1 MYEFVV
7 LVLIL
12 GVAAATGERKECP
25 ASFNCGYVGNIS
37 FPLTTAERQECGLL
51 AIHNCSESPQVDRW
65 VQLSDEGKRFVVI
78 RVSQQNFTSIQ
89 FRDKH
94 LYDLLQSR
102 NCNAFRY
109 NYTLSTPPTF
119 HHFASLYMEYNT
131 TLYTC
136 NHTLHVPPTKNMFSY
151 TNCTDIDIYY
161 GLFKHTPQIQSSLAS
176 CTKVLLPIKDVPDD
190 NYPFTCINADIIAKV
205 ILSQECTD
213 CHYKQ
218 RGQCQVDSNSKFCC
232 VNVMPSENTSTRI
245 RSWVVRNMR
254 LALGLVSSN
263 TLPSFLYIEM
273 ITYYIGSSIHCCGV
287 AVAFGLLL
295 KEKDFHPYY
304 MLLLE

>member
-131 TLYTC
+131 TLHTC
-136 NHTLHVPPTKNMFSY
+136 NPTLRVPPTKNMFRY
-151 TNCTDIDIYY
+151 ANCTDIHIYY
-161 GLFKHTPQIQSSLAS
+161 GLFNHTPQIQKSLAS
-176 CTKVLLPIKDVPDD
+176 CTKVLLPIKDVPDGND
-190 NYPFTCINADIIAKV
+190 PFTFVNADIIAKV

-254 LALGLVSSN
+254 LALGLGYSHDSKQ
-263 TLPSFLYIEM
+263 FLVLLLLLRLLN
-273 ITYYIGSSIHCCGV
+273 SIHCCGV